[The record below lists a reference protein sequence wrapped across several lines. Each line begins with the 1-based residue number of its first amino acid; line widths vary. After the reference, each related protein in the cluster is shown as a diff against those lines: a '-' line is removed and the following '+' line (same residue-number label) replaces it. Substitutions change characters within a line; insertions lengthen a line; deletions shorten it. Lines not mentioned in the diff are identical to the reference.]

1 MLTAIGQYVGGK
13 VVTAVLAVAGIGATI
28 WFWKHP
34 EQLEMIWRT
43 IKYVLVWIGVVLALP
58 WATFFVTTWVVS
70 KDSNAAAALMLLGY
84 VLVDVLAAWW
94 LMGGMRGLNG
104 LTWMVLLLG
113 FLCAGVYNLKVC
125 EFQAERLE
133 ENR

>member
-1 MLTAIGQYVGGK
+1 VGGK